1 MLRGGVSEP
10 PAWVVVTHADLPNG
24 PAHRLVGVLLRAGHE
39 VGLCAMPLP
48 GASRFRS
55 ERMLPG
61 ASDVVLLVDD
71 TRPVPWRQELHST
84 VDVARFAWSVA
95 REGRRE
101 LVVVGCDPV
110 SFLEGLAA
118 FRAAPVRV
126 RAAAAWFVDWSAQ
139 RLQRRSTAAAYLVAT
154 RVAMR
159 LAHVVAAISPAAA
172 EALNRVGR
180 PLHEVLVLPNQPL
193 VVGSGPPWAARPLSV
208 AYLGG
213 LSDHQGAEVLL
224 GAARIL
230 GQEGVGVDIA
240 GGGPAAAQVAAAA
253 RSLSTVQF
261 HGVVDDVGRLARL
274 LHRSRVGWALYD
286 PHFPMHVYND
296 PLKVKDYLAAGLRVV
311 STLPTSVE
319 DSAVGVAAYS
329 IADVVQATR
338 TALSHPPASDP
349 SEHPLLVEAH
359 RSLQS
364 FVAAVE
370 ATL

>member
-1 MLRGGVSEP
+1 MSEE
-10 PAWVVVTHADLPNG
+10 PAWVVVTHAELPNG
-24 PAHRLVGVLLRAGHE
+24 AAHRLAGVLLRAGHE
-39 VGLCAMPLP
+39 VGMCAIPLP

-61 ASDVVLLVDD
+61 APDSASLVDEP
-71 TRPVPWRQELHST
+71 RPVPWRQELRSPL
-84 VDVARFAWSVA
+84 DVARFAWSVA

-118 FRAAPVRV
+118 FRVAPVRV

-139 RLQRRSTAAAYLVAT
+139 RLRRRSTAAAYLGAT
-154 RVAMR
+154 RIAMR
-159 LAHVVAAISPAAA
+159 LANVVAASTPAAA
-172 EALNRVGR
+172 EELNRAGR

-230 GQEGVGVDIA
+230 GQDGVVLDIA
-240 GGGPAAAQVAAAA
+240 GGGPAAGEVATAAT
-253 RSLSTVQF
+253 SLPTVQF
-261 HGVVDDVGRLARL
+261 HGVVDDVGQLTRL

-296 PLKVKDYLAAGLRVV
+296 PLKVKDYLAAGMRVV

-319 DSAVGVAAYS
+319 DAVVRVAAYS
-329 IADVVQATR
+329 VADVVQATR
-338 TALSHPPASDP
+338 TALAQPPTSDP
-349 SEHPLLVEAH
+349 SEHRLLVEA
-359 RSLQS
+359 RQSLQR